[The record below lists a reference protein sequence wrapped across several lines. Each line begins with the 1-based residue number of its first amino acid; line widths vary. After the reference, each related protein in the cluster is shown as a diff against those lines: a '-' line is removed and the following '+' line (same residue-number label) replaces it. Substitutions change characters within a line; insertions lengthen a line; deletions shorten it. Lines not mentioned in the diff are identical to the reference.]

1 MFTREA
7 AKVAS
12 SKKSGAGTDDIY
24 VPRLSWFEVADRFLK
39 PVAEGRPSKTNMM
52 DARESDASFFDD
64 EPSGSQ
70 TSSSQAK
77 RAKRTT
83 QAKHRSQDVEPIL
96 EAVTKLENISH
107 TKEPDEFEVF
117 GSHVAN
123 QLRSMPLEEAISS
136 QAFVNNYLSQRRL
149 KILRA
154 AAVGNFRP
162 ESSESGKYSTYS
174 AQSSGVTQ
182 DVYEDDS
189 FIDDSFFI
197 QDTIEV
203 ETLEQQEDEYF

>member
-1 MFTREA
+1 MYTREA

-12 SKKSGAGTDDIY
+12 SRKSGAGTDDIY

-39 PVAEGRPSKTNMM
+39 PVAEGRPSKTNMI
-52 DARESDASFFDD
+52 DVRESDASFFDD

-70 TSSSQAK
+70 TSSQAK
-77 RAKRTT
+77 KAKRTT
-83 QAKHRSQDVEPIL
+83 QAKHRSQEVQPIL
-96 EAVTKLENISH
+96 EAVTKLQNISH
-107 TKEPDEFEVF
+107 TKQPDEFEVF

-123 QLRSMPLEEAISS
+123 QLRNMPLEEAISS
-136 QAFVNNYLSQRRL
+136 QAFISNYLSQRRL

-154 AAVGNFRP
+154 TAMGSFRP
-162 ESSESGKYSTYS
+162 ESSESGKYSIYS
-174 AQSSGVTQ
+174 AQSSSVIP

-197 QDTIEV
+197 QDTVEV
-203 ETLEQQEDEYF
+203 ETVEQQDDEYF